1 MREARAALPAL
12 LICVVLFAGCTQ
24 LGPKSINRDRFD
36 YSAAVADSWK
46 NRALLN
52 IVKLRY
58 ADNPVFVDV
67 SQIVFHASVGG
78 SADGKRSTRVFH

>member
-12 LICVVLFAGCTQ
+12 LICVALLAGCTQ

-46 NRALLN
+46 DQALLN
-52 IVKLRY
+52 IVKLRG
-58 ADNPVFVDV
+58 ALNAGDPEFSRSGRVDP
-67 SQIVFHASVGG
+67 QGAALG
-78 SADGKRSTRVFH
+78 